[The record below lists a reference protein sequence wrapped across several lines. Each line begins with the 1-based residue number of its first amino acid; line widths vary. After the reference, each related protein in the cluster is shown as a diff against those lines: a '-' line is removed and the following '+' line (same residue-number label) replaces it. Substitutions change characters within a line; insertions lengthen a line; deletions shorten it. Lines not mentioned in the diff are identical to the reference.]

1 MKIMN
6 VVRKYAA
13 PVALAAASVVASTA
27 SYAVGSLD
35 SATVTAVQG
44 SVIADAGTASGAGFA
59 VMTVVLSLSIGFGLL
74 SKFISKGAK
83 G

>member
-13 PVALAAASVVASTA
+13 PAVIGLSAVVGSAATMAA
-27 SYAVGSLD
+27 GSLD
-35 SATVTAVQG
+35 STTVTAVQA

-59 VMTVVLSLSIGFGLL
+59 VMTVVLSLGIGFGLL
-74 SKFISKGAK
+74 QSFVRKGAK

>member
-6 VVRKYAA
+6 VVRKFAA
-13 PVALAAASVVASTA
+13 PALVAASVVTSAASFA
-27 SYAVGSLD
+27 AGSLD

>member
-1 MKIMN
+1 MKFMN

-13 PVALAAASVVASTA
+13 PVALAAATVVSSAA
-27 SYAVGSLD
+27 FAAGSLD
-35 SATVTAVQG
+35 SAAVTAVQG

>member
-13 PVALAAASVVASTA
+13 PVALAAATVVSSAA
-27 SYAVGSLD
+27 FAAGSLD